1 MYHISYF
8 SSRSGSQ
15 DEDYDGPGALTFV
28 VAVIVVY
35 GISMFLL
42 VATLLR
48 RKSYHKSLDVEVDRY
63 IKGMEAAR
71 IEARVSTQYIK
82 I

>member
-1 MYHISYF
+1 M
-8 SSRSGSQ
+8 
-15 DEDYDGPGALTFV
+15 

-48 RKSYHKSLDVEVDRY
+48 RKSYNKSLDVEVNRY

-71 IEARVSTQYIK
+71 IEAKVQFVVQCLVCNL
-82 I
+82 